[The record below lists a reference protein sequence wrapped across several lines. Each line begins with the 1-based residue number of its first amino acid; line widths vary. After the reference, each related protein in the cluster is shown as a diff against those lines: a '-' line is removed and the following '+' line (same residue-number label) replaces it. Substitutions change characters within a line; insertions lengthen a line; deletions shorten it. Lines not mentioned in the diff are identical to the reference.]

1 MNVDK
6 ELIKR
11 VAIVARLELTGEE
24 EIQFVEDFKEILDAF
39 SKIEE
44 VDTSGLEPSFQPV
57 EIRNRL
63 RGDNVEDSF
72 TQEEALSNTSHKKDG
87 YFKGPKAI

>member
-1 MNVDK
+1 MGSMKVDK

-11 VAIVARLELTGEE
+11 VATVARLELTGEE

-44 VDTSGLEPSFQPV
+44 VDTSGLERSCV
-57 EIRNRL
+57 HKALLISL
-63 RGDNVEDSF
+63 RFPE
-72 TQEEALSNTSHKKDG
+72 
-87 YFKGPKAI
+87 